1 MDSKNDIEKIA
12 YNFLKE
18 SKSLGVYPTPIK
30 NLLNYSELV
39 ISKNI
44 DLSKI
49 HESYFTKKFNVL
61 KSAMTKLIG
70 LVDFRE
76 KTISVD
82 LSIKN
87 NARKKF
93 IKLHE
98 VGHFVLPWQKK
109 MYGYLDDEKNLS
121 VNADD
126 LCEQEAN
133 HFASSTLFQLDLFEH
148 EAQKLSLN
156 LDSAISLSKKFGSSI
171 HSSLRRY
178 VEYSNR
184 KCGLIVL
191 EKFDTTTMSSKLKD
205 LFYSKG
211 LYSEIGHY
219 TLPNNLDLNY
229 PFMSSL
235 LENKMIGNGT
245 FALKFGTSTMSF
257 DYQYFN
263 NTYNHFIFMYPR
275 GETNKTR
282 TNIILLNN
290 GKVIQ

>member
-39 ISKNI
+39 INNNI

-49 HESYFTKKFNVL
+49 HESYFTKSFNTL
-61 KSAMTKLIG
+61 KIALSKLIG

-87 NARKKF
+87 NAKKKF

-98 VGHFVLPWQKK
+98 IGHYVLPWQKE
-109 MYGYLDDEKNLS
+109 MYAYLDDEENLS
-121 VNADD
+121 VNADE

-133 HFASSTLFQLDLFEH
+133 HFASSALFQLDLFEQ
-148 EAQKLSLN
+148 EARKLSLH
-156 LDSAISLSKKFGSSI
+156 LDSAVSLSKKFGSSI

-178 VEYSNR
+178 VEYSNKR
-184 KCGLIVL
+184 CGLLVL

-211 LYSEIGHY
+211 LQSEIGQY
-219 TLPNNLDLNY
+219 SFPNYLDLNY
-229 PFMSSL
+229 PFMSNL
-235 LENKMIGNGT
+235 LDNRMVANGS

-263 NTYNHFIFMYPR
+263 NTYNCFIFMYPK
-275 GETNKTR
+275 GETNKSR
-282 TNIILLNN
+282 TNIIILNE